1 MIEIQLNGLCLR
13 QPLFMFFGSSSFRRI
28 LLSRLLLVTVP
39 VLLLGVY
46 ITYRKAR
53 SVFLETSRQNLT
65 KSAVRKAEGIQESIA
80 GIKSILIS
88 TSDTV
93 VLKSGS
99 SPQKQIFLEAL
110 SREMPS
116 DNQCLQLIDLAT
128 HQLVGNTCKNQTTP
142 PFPPNIWA
150 KTSPY
155 LITKAA
161 DIYIQNLLP
170 APGMEPLINSR
181 RLPLQFLAPVYD
193 DLGKLKYAISLQIS
207 LIDRRKKASTSLE
220 GYPVIINENGVILAH
235 PYIEKVGTS
244 IQQQADAIRLESL
257 VKNAIAGN
265 KNFLHLFSLDKDNVE
280 LIAGYSSIAS
290 PITRE
295 KNKKW
300 AILSITPIDTTL
312 APLREIRRILLYMVL
327 TLMGA
332 TLLAILIIAHELAR
346 PIEKL
351 RDYALSQNYP
361 NSEDNVPPLSNIRE
375 LNQLTASVQEML
387 NHLKAWG
394 KEIESSWQEAQNANR
409 LKTEFLATTSHELR
423 TPLNG
428 IINCIRIVKDD
439 YCDSKEEADDFLQK
453 ADDAAIHLLGII
465 NDILEVSRIE
475 SGKLSVTCEPIE
487 LKRILKEVINIQLI
501 QIKKKQLQLIVY
513 DQQNDLTIY
522 ADPAKLKQVLINVLG
537 NAIKFTESG
546 SINISTYVREAR
558 VIISVK
564 DTGIGIEPRDQPK
577 LFRPFVMIDGST
589 TRRFGGTGLGLAI
602 SKNLMQ
608 MMMGDITL
616 FSNGIG
622 QGTTVEI
629 IIPLA
634 ETIKPNPEN
643 GQVKKSDYLLYYS
656 SKEGTDTTFP

>member
-1 MIEIQLNGLCLR
+1 MSNVSVVKNVKKKVEKITDVSSYLMIDKKNIPVYSVGDKGRKITDQNWHKNKRVYVVDYGSKKRKFFILDCYRKRFLTVTKEEFLKFPINHKNSIIIVEYAHMQASNGISLS
-13 QPLFMFFGSSSFRRI
+13 QPL
-28 LLSRLLLVTVP
+28 L
-39 VLLLGVY
+39 
-46 ITYRKAR
+46 
-53 SVFLETSRQNLT
+53 
-65 KSAVRKAEGIQESIA
+65 AE
-80 GIKSILIS
+80 
-88 TSDTV
+88 
-93 VLKSGS
+93 
-99 SPQKQIFLEAL
+99 QKQIFLEAL

-128 HQLVGNTCKNQTTP
+128 NQLVGNTCKNQTTP

-155 LITKAA
+155 LITKAT
-161 DIYIQNLLP
+161 DIYVQNLLP

-193 DLGKLKYAISLQIS
+193 DLGRLKYAISLQIS
-207 LIDRRKKASTSLE
+207 LIDRRKTSSTPLE
-220 GYPVIINENGVILAH
+220 GYPVIINEKGVILAH
-235 PYIEKVGTS
+235 PYIEKVGTN

-265 KNFLHLFSLDKDNVE
+265 ENFLHLFSLDKDNVE

-295 KNKKW
+295 KKKKW
-300 AILSITPIDTTL
+300 AILSISPIDSAL

-394 KEIESSWQEAQNANR
+394 KEIESSWQEAQNANK

-487 LKRILKEVINIQLI
+487 LQRILKEVINIQLI
-501 QIKKKQLQLIVY
+501 QIKKKQLQLIFY

-546 SINISTYVREAR
+546 SINISTHVREGRA
-558 VIISVK
+558 IISVK

-608 MMMGDITL
+608 MMMLWVIFPL
-616 FSNGIG
+616 KKLLKLL
-622 QGTTVEI
+622 I
-629 IIPLA
+629 I
-634 ETIKPNPEN
+634 
-643 GQVKKSDYLLYYS
+643 LLR
-656 SKEGTDTTFP
+656 KVFPS

>member
-1 MIEIQLNGLCLR
+1 
-13 QPLFMFFGSSSFRRI
+13 
-28 LLSRLLLVTVP
+28 
-39 VLLLGVY
+39 
-46 ITYRKAR
+46 
-53 SVFLETSRQNLT
+53 
-65 KSAVRKAEGIQESIA
+65 
-80 GIKSILIS
+80 
-88 TSDTV
+88 
-93 VLKSGS
+93 
-99 SPQKQIFLEAL
+99 
-110 SREMPS
+110 
-116 DNQCLQLIDLAT
+116 
-128 HQLVGNTCKNQTTP
+128 
-142 PFPPNIWA
+142 
-150 KTSPY
+150 
-155 LITKAA
+155 
-161 DIYIQNLLP
+161 
-170 APGMEPLINSR
+170 
-181 RLPLQFLAPVYD
+181 
-193 DLGKLKYAISLQIS
+193 
-207 LIDRRKKASTSLE
+207 
-220 GYPVIINENGVILAH
+220 
-235 PYIEKVGTS
+235 
-244 IQQQADAIRLESL
+244 
-257 VKNAIAGN
+257 
-265 KNFLHLFSLDKDNVE
+265 
-280 LIAGYSSIAS
+280 
-290 PITRE
+290 
-295 KNKKW
+295 
-300 AILSITPIDTTL
+300 
-312 APLREIRRILLYMVL
+312 
-327 TLMGA
+327 MGA

-394 KEIESSWQEAQNANR
+394 KEIESSWQEAQNANK

-501 QIKKKQLQLIVY
+501 QIKKKQLQLILY

-546 SINISTYVREAR
+546 SINISTHVREAR

-622 QGTTVEI
+622 QGTTVGI

-634 ETIKPNPEN
+634 ETIKTNPEN
-643 GQVKKSDYLLYYS
+643 GQVKKGDYLLSYS